1 MQVAGAASTVATEAR
16 DPGTVVAAVPARA
29 GNPSEEPTVAPLEA
43 RTVAM
48 VASGLVVV
56 LFALHL
62 GAAFFI
68 PLLVS
73 VFSSYALAPIVNRLE
88 RWRVPRAL
96 GAALTMLLVI
106 AALALGVERTINSA
120 TDVLEDLPR
129 AVQKLRYTV
138 MSWDR
143 DGRGPLKQVRKTAD
157 ELQKLAGAAA
167 AIEPA
172 PPSVPAPPSAAT
184 NLFAIGTVNM
194 ALFVVQL
201 VSVLFLTYFLL
212 AAGNLFRQK
221 LIQTLG
227 PSLSTRKKALQI
239 LDDVNEVSQRYFAL
253 VLVMNVA
260 AGLVTGVG
268 MYLLDVRHPVFW
280 GIAMAILHTIPYLGA
295 AAVTGA
301 VGLTAYLQFESVG
314 AALLVASVPVAAAL
328 LIGVWLQTALM
339 GRAVG
344 MNAVVVFVALLFWGM
359 LWGGWGLL
367 LAFPIMASAKIVFGQ
382 IERLKP
388 IAVLMSD

>member
-1 MQVAGAASTVATEAR
+1 
-16 DPGTVVAAVPARA
+16 
-29 GNPSEEPTVAPLEA
+29 
-43 RTVAM
+43 
-48 VASGLVVV
+48 
-56 LFALHL
+56 
-62 GAAFFI
+62 
-68 PLLVS
+68 
-73 VFSSYALAPIVNRLE
+73 
-88 RWRVPRAL
+88 
-96 GAALTMLLVI
+96 
-106 AALALGVERTINSA
+106 
-120 TDVLEDLPR
+120 
-129 AVQKLRYTV
+129 
-138 MSWDR
+138 
-143 DGRGPLKQVRKTAD
+143 
-157 ELQKLAGAAA
+157 
-167 AIEPA
+167 
-172 PPSVPAPPSAAT
+172 
-184 NLFAIGTVNM
+184 M

-367 LAFPIMASAKIVFGQ
+367 LAFPIMASAKIVFSQ